1 MKPKLIIPQETI
13 DAQTRAANPQ
23 DSVWVSANAGSG
35 KTHVLT
41 ERVIR
46 LLLEGTNPSKILC
59 LTYTKAAAAVMQNRV
74 FMRLSEWAVLDDVGL
89 SEKLELLEKRKPDAI
104 RLEIARRLFA
114 RALETPGGLKIQTI
128 HAFCESILHQFPLEA
143 NIAGHFEML
152 DDMMQTALVGE
163 ARRQLLEVA
172 STSAYAGLAEAFAT
186 VLETAGE
193 IGLETLLDEAVS
205 KRHAL
210 HEFIRQTG
218 VAEARQEIFYRTFG
232 FDPDETDADIL
243 AGLWPVSEFSSAT
256 FDAVMNLRKPAARAQ
271 DIVLQLRMIRP
282 ETTPAQLQDILRKS
296 FLKATGDPKAGSWV
310 ATAAVKAELPDF
322 EEDFNRVAAR
332 IHAGLDRLKMLKL
345 IRLNLAAFVLI
356 DDLLSRYEKMKR
368 NRGLLDFDD
377 LINRTVSLLAR
388 EGAGM
393 WVQYKLDRG
402 IDHIL
407 VDEAQDTSPEQW
419 RVINMLSA
427 EFFSGSGQRDVRRTL
442 FAVGDEKQSIY
453 SFQGARPEDFA
464 ATGKTVARMAER
476 AELSFE
482 KVSLNF
488 SFRSTPD
495 VLSAVDTVFSRQE
508 AFRGL
513 GIEPQPTIHSAIRSG
528 DAGEVEIWDILTPEK
543 AEEEEDWRTP
553 IDQLPAPAVKLA
565 EQIASTI
572 RHWLDNDELIPG
584 KSRRMEPRDIMVLV
598 RKRDQFMPA
607 LSRALKNRGVPVAGA
622 DRLRLTSHI
631 GIKDLMAVGRFVLQP
646 ADDLSLASVL
656 KSPLFGLNEEQL
668 YRLAQPRAVRQ
679 TIYAAMEQLGAGTE
693 PDAAA
698 WQALYLKLRRWRN
711 MADNMPVFEFYSR
724 ILGQDGGRRKLLA
737 RLGPE
742 AGDVIDEF
750 QNYALAMERS
760 GLPGLQAF
768 LETLEAA
775 APEIKR
781 ELDQNRDEVRIMTV
795 HASKG
800 LEAAVVFMVDPGN
813 AAWSAGRAPKL
824 LAFEMQEPDGYQGK
838 GFLWQPNKDYGTG
851 FTAELL
857 EGLKTRSEEEYRR
870 LLYVGMTRAEDRLIL
885 CGYRGERESE
895 NTWLRLAAD
904 GLGDEA
910 VAFDHPVDGVSA
922 RRYRKTALGTVE
934 IQEADIP
941 DEAEYPPL
949 PERYRQVLQPEPGLP
964 RPLTPSGASALIEAD
979 TELPLRS
986 GSPVLETA
994 EANADDSGR
1003 QFGLRRGIVMHTLLQ
1018 RLPDIAPDQR
1028 EPLARRY
1035 LNIAGA
1041 QWSAAQRQKALDSVM
1056 AIFNDPQFAPVFST
1070 ASQAEVALMGK
1081 LELRGKLQAVSGQI
1095 DRICIEPDRVLI
1107 VDYKTNR
1114 PPARNVEEVPPAY
1127 VTQLALYRALVAPLY
1142 PDKRVE
1148 AALLFSEGPYLITLP
1163 ETLME
1168 QALTVLG
1175 KAAVT
1180 SDVSQSDENHIDLSS

>member
-13 DAQTRAANPQ
+13 DAQTKAANPQ

-46 LLLEGTNPSKILC
+46 LLLEGTDPSKILC

-74 FMRLSEWAVLDDVGL
+74 FMRLSEWAVLDDEGL
-89 SEKLELLEKRKPDAI
+89 SEKLLLLEKRKPDAI

-172 STSAYAGLAEAFAT
+172 STSAYANLAEAFAT
-186 VLETAGE
+186 VLQTAGE
-193 IGLETLLDEAVS
+193 MGLENLLDEAVS

-218 VAEARQEIFYRTFG
+218 LAEARQEVFYRTFG
-232 FDPDETDADIL
+232 FDPDETEAGIL
-243 AGLWPVSEFSSAT
+243 SELWPVSEFSDDVLHTIMS
-256 FDAVMNLRKPAARAQ
+256 LRKPAARAQ
-271 DIVLQLRMIRP
+271 DMVLQLRMIKP
-282 ETTPAQLQDILRKS
+282 ETTPAQLQEILRKS
-296 FLKATGDPKAGSWV
+296 FLKSTGDPKAGSWI
-310 ATAAVKAELPDF
+310 ASAAVKAEIPDF
-322 EEDFNRVAAR
+322 AEDFDRVAAD

-345 IRLNLAAFVLI
+345 IRLNLSAFVLI

-368 NRGLLDFDD
+368 NRGLLDFND

-388 EGAGM
+388 EGAGQ

-419 RVINMLSA
+419 QVINMLSA
-427 EFFSGSGQRDVRRTL
+427 EFFSGSGQRNVRRTL

-464 ATGKTVARMAER
+464 ATGKTVAAMAKR
-476 AELSFE
+476 AELTFE

-495 VLSAVDTVFSRQE
+495 VLSAVDTVFSREE

-513 GIEPQPTIHSAIRSG
+513 GIERQPTVHSAIRST
-528 DAGEVEIWDILTPEK
+528 DAGEVEVWDVLTPEK

-572 RHWLDNDELIPG
+572 KHWMDSGEPVPG

-598 RKRDQFMPA
+598 RKRDLFMPA

-656 KSPLFGLNEEQL
+656 KSPLFGLSEEQL
-668 YRLAQPRAVRQ
+668 YRLAQPRGTRQ
-679 TIYAAMEQLGAGTE
+679 TLYAALEQLGAGDA
-693 PDAAA
+693 PDSAA
-698 WQALYLKLRRWRN
+698 WQALYTKLRRWRN
-711 MADNMPVFEFYSR
+711 MADTMPVFEFYSR

-824 LAFEMQEPDGYQGK
+824 LAFEMNEPDGYQGK
-838 GFLWQPNKDYGTG
+838 GFLWQPKSDYGTS

-857 EGLKTRSEEEYRR
+857 EELKTRSEEEYRR

-895 NTWLRLAAD
+895 NTWLQLAAD
-904 GLGDEA
+904 GLGEEA
-910 VAFDHPVDGVSA
+910 VAFDHPIEGVSA
-922 RRYRKTALGTVE
+922 RRYQKTVLGAIE
-934 IQEADIP
+934 YKSQAD
-941 DEAEYPPL
+941 DRSVDAYPPL
-949 PERYRQVLQPEPGLP
+949 PEAYRQVLAPEPGLP

-979 TELPLRS
+979 TELSLRS
-986 GSPVLETA
+986 GSPVLENVDIGSDA
-994 EANADDSGR
+994 GR
-1003 QFGLRRGIVMHTLLQ
+1003 HFGLRRGIVMHTLLQ
-1018 RLPDIAPDQR
+1018 RLPDIAADEREPMAHRYLEIAAAQWTEAQR
-1028 EPLARRY
+1028 E
-1035 LNIAGA
+1035 
-1041 QWSAAQRQKALDSVM
+1041 QALTSVM
-1056 AIFNDPQFAPVFST
+1056 AVFDDPQFAPVFSRH
-1070 ASQAEVALMGK
+1070 SKAEISLMGK
-1081 LELRGKLQAVSGQI
+1081 LELRGKMQAVSGQI
-1095 DRICIEPDRVLI
+1095 DRLCVEDDRVLI

-1127 VTQLALYRALVAPLY
+1127 ITQLALYRALVAPLY

-1163 ETLME
+1163 DAVME
-1168 QALTVLG
+1168 QALIALG
-1175 KAAVT
+1175 KQAENT
-1180 SDVSQSDENHIDLSS
+1180 LDEIDIDLLSQ